1 MIDTAT
7 GALAASTANAAS
19 GTDGNSTQSSPHDD
33 IALWLERFDAALA
46 RHDVQAATQLFVAD
60 CHWRDLVAFTW
71 NLKTVEGHAGV
82 QDLLVSTLAKTH
94 PTGWRTE
101 GEASRTDGVTEGWFT
116 FETALAR
123 GRGYVRLKD
132 GLCWTLL
139 TTAYELKGFEEKK
152 GRSRIKGAEHG
163 VQKDRMNWAER
174 RQQEEAELG
183 VTEQP
188 YVLVIG
194 GGQGG
199 IGLGARLKRLGVPT
213 LIVDKHPRPGDQWRS
228 RYKSLCLHDP
238 VWYDHMPYL
247 PFPDDWPVFTPKDKI
262 GDWLEMYTKVMELN
276 YWSSTE
282 CTQARY
288 DEQSREWEVTVQRE
302 GHTVV
307 LRPKQVVFA
316 LGMSG
321 VANVPQIEGT
331 ESFRGDQVHSSGHAG
346 GDAYKGKKAIVLG
359 ANNSAHDICADLWE
373 NGADVTM
380 IQRSSTHIVRSD
392 SLMDLA
398 LGGLYSEQA
407 IESGITTDMA
417 DLLFAS
423 VPFRIMHTFHIPVY
437 EEIQKRDADLYDR
450 LRKAGFL
457 LDFGDDGSGLFLKY
471 LRRGSGY
478 YIDVGACDLVADGEV
493 KLQSGV
499 EIACIKEHSVVL
511 SDGTELPA
519 DLIVYATGYGSMN
532 GWVERLVSPEMA
544 DKVGKCWGLG
554 SDTTKDPGPWEGEL
568 RNMWKPTQQDALWF
582 HGGNLHQS
590 RHYSRYLALQLKA
603 RMEGLDTPVYGLQEV
618 HHTQ

>member
-1 MIDTAT
+1 MTDTVT
-7 GALAASTANAAS
+7 GAPPAAHHSALS
-19 GTDGNSTQSSPHDD
+19 PTDE
-33 IALWLERFDAALA
+33 IARWLELFDAALTRGDA
-46 RHDVQAATQLFVAD
+46 QATTELFTTD
-60 CHWRDLVAFTW
+60 CHWRDLIGFTW
-71 NLKTVEGHAGV
+71 NLKTVEGRGGV
-82 QDLLVSTLAKTH
+82 QDLLAATLATTK
-94 PTGWRTE
+94 PANWRTE
-101 GEASRTDGVTEGWFT
+101 GEASRANGVTEGWFT
-116 FETALAR
+116 FETAVAR
-123 GRGYVRLKD
+123 GRGYARLKD

-139 TTAYELKGFEEKK
+139 TTLYELKGFEEKK
-152 GRSRIKGAEHG
+152 GRARIKGAEHG
-163 VQKDRMNWAER
+163 VQKGRQNWTER

-183 VTEQP
+183 ITVQP

-199 IGLGARLKRLGVPT
+199 IGLGARLKRLGVPA
-213 LIVDKHPRPGDQWRS
+213 LIIDKLPRPGDQWRS

-247 PFPDDWPVFTPKDKI
+247 PFPDDWPVFCPKDKI

-282 CTQARY
+282 CIKAKY
-288 DEQSREWEVTVQRE
+288 DEAAKEWEVHVMRDGQTI
-302 GHTVV
+302 V

-321 VANVPQIEGT
+321 VANVPQIEGADT
-331 ESFRGDQVHSSGHAG
+331 FKGAQHHSSKHLG

-380 IQRSSTHIVRSD
+380 LQRSSTHIVRSD

-407 IESGITTDMA
+407 LEKGITTDMA
-417 DLLFAS
+417 DLIFAS

-450 LRKAGFL
+450 LRKAGFM
-457 LDFGDDGSGLFLKY
+457 LDFGDDGSGLFMKY

-478 YIDVGACDLVADGEV
+478 YIDVGACDLVANGDV
-493 KLQSGV
+493 KLKSGV
-499 EIACIKEHSVVL
+499 DIARITENSVIL

-544 DKVGKCWGLG
+544 AKVGKCWGLG

-568 RNMWKPTQQDALWF
+568 RNMWKPTQQEALWF

-603 RMEGLDTPVYGLQEV
+603 RMEGLDTPVYGLQDV
-618 HHTQ
+618 HHTA

>member
-1 MIDTAT
+1 MTDTVT
-7 GALAASTANAAS
+7 GAPPAAHHSAI
-19 GTDGNSTQSSPHDD
+19 SPTDD
-33 IALWLERFDAALA
+33 IARWLELFDAALT
-46 RHDVQAATQLFVAD
+46 RSDVQAATQLFTTD
-60 CHWRDLVAFTW
+60 CHWRDLIGFTW
-71 NLKTVEGHAGV
+71 NLKTVEGRDGV
-82 QDLLVSTLAKTH
+82 QDLLTATLANTQ
-94 PTGWRTE
+94 PTNWRTE
-101 GEASRTDGVTEGWFT
+101 GEASRTNGVTEGWFT
-116 FETALAR
+116 FETAVAR
-123 GRGYVRLKD
+123 GRGYARLKD

-139 TTAYELKGFEEKK
+139 TTVYELKGFEEKK
-152 GRSRIKGAEHG
+152 GRARIKGAEHG
-163 VQKDRMNWAER
+163 VQKGRQNWTER

-183 VTEQP
+183 ISVQP

-199 IGLGARLKRLGVPT
+199 IGLGARLKRLGVPA
-213 LIVDKHPRPGDQWRS
+213 LIIDKHPRPGDQWRS

-247 PFPDDWPVFTPKDKI
+247 PFPDDWPVFCPKDKI

-282 CTQARY
+282 CIKAKY
-288 DEQSREWEVTVQRE
+288 DEEAKEWEVTVLRDGQ
-302 GHTVV
+302 TMV

-321 VANVPQIEGT
+321 VANVPQIEGADT
-331 ESFRGDQVHSSGHAG
+331 FKGTQHHSSKHPG

-380 IQRSSTHIVRSD
+380 LQRSSTHIVRSD

-407 IESGITTDMA
+407 VENGITTDMA
-417 DLLFAS
+417 DLIFAS

-450 LRKAGFL
+450 LRKAGFM
-457 LDFGDDGSGLFLKY
+457 LDFGDDGSGLFMKY

-478 YIDVGACDLVADGEV
+478 YIDVGACDLVANGDI
-493 KLQSGV
+493 KLKSGV
-499 EIACIKEHSVVL
+499 DIARITEHSVIL

-544 DKVGKCWGLG
+544 AKVGKCWGLG

-568 RNMWKPTQQDALWF
+568 RNMWKPTQQEALWF

-618 HHTQ
+618 HHIA